1 MLLAAAWARRKE
13 NTMPD
18 PIKMLREDHQKV
30 KDLFEQFEQSDDE
43 ETKDEI
49 AQTAIQEL
57 TVHATLEEEIFYPAA
72 QEVIDQDDLIEE
84 AQEEHHV
91 VKLIM
96 NELKKMS
103 AGDERFD
110 AKFKVMAESVKHHI
124 EEEESELFP
133 MLQGKLDSEQLGQQ
147 LESRKQRLQQGASRS
162 TGRTSMKR
170 AAAGGKSKSAS
181 GKARKTQSASKKKK
195 KKSSGGRR

>member
-1 MLLAAAWARRKE
+1 
-13 NTMPD
+13 MPD

-30 KDLFEQFEQSDDE
+30 QELFTQFEQSDDD

-72 QEVIDQDDLIEE
+72 QEVIDQDELINE

-91 VKLIM
+91 VKLLIG
-96 NELKKMS
+96 ELKKMR

-124 EEEESELFP
+124 KEEESELFP
-133 MLQGKLDSEQLGQQ
+133 MLQGKLDSDELGEQ
-147 LESRKQRLQQGASRS
+147 LESRKQKLQQAGARS
-162 TGRTSMKR
+162 SGRSSAQRGGAT
-170 AAAGGKSKSAS
+170 GGKSKSRS
-181 GKARKTQSASKKKK
+181 GKAGKTTQAAGKKKK
-195 KKSSGGRR
+195 KKVSGGRR